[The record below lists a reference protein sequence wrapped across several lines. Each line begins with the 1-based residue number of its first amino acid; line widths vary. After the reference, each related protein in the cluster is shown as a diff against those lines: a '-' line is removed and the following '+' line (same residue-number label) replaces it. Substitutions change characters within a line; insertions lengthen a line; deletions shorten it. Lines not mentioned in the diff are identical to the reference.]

1 MYVYL
6 INIEGV
12 FKGLGFFN
20 VKIIFVF
27 FFKIK
32 EDW

>member
-6 INIEGV
+6 INIERV
-12 FKGLGFFN
+12 FESLGFFYD
-20 VKIIFVF
+20 KIIFVF